1 MCIQRTDDDFRVLH
15 HELGHNYYQLAY
27 KNQDFMYRTGANDGF
42 HEAVGDTLALSVG
55 PTYLKQIGFIDQM
68 PSSDSDIPL
77 LLKSALDR
85 VAILPWT
92 YLIDQWRWRV
102 FSGDIKP
109 DQYNAAWWELRERY
123 QGVVPPTPRGEEFF
137 DPGAKFHVPN
147 FVPYTR
153 YFLAAVLQFQFH
165 RALCQAAGYEGPL
178 NRCSIYDNKE
188 AGKRLQEMLAM
199 GASRP
204 WQDALEKISGSRE
217 MDASAIL
224 DFYAPLKTWLDEQ
237 NKGQQCGW

>member
-1 MCIQRTDDDFRVLH
+1 
-15 HELGHNYYQLAY
+15 
-27 KNQDFMYRTGANDGF
+27 
-42 HEAVGDTLALSVG
+42 
-55 PTYLKQIGFIDQM
+55 M
-68 PSSDSDIPL
+68 PASDSDVPL

-109 DQYNAAWWELRERY
+109 EQYNAVWWELRQKY
-123 QGVVPPTPRGEEFF
+123 QGIVPPTPRGEEFF

-224 DFYAPLKTWLDEQ
+224 DFYAPLQTWLDEQ
-237 NKGQQCGW
+237 NKGHQCGW